1 MNWYTQDDGVLCL
14 GTKGSK
20 YAYFHV
26 ATDVKM
32 KQSVNTSLSES
43 DIEIIGSFP
52 EDWRT
57 DKTIADKINNAAK
70 HLFGSSKPSA
80 QAYIV

>member
-1 MNWYTQDDGVLCL
+1 MIWYTQDDGVLCL
-14 GTKGSK
+14 GTRGSQ

-32 KQSVNTSLSES
+32 KQPISTSLSES

-52 EDWRT
+52 EDWRN
-57 DKTIADKINNAAK
+57 DNKIADKINNAAK
-70 HLFGSSKPSA
+70 HLFGSSKPA
-80 QAYIV
+80 TQAYVI